1 MEFFLHIEY
10 WHWLV
15 FGLVLLI
22 LEMFAPGAIL
32 LWFGVGALVVGVLQ
46 LILPG
51 LMPPEIQWLVFSILS
66 VASLVLWK
74 SYAKKHKLDQD
85 DDSGSLNQRSKS
97 LVGREFNLSNAIE
110 NGVGKVRV
118 GDTYWRVEGPELPEG
133 HKVKVIGYEG
143 ATLKVESVNPE
154 TANTE
159 A

>member
-1 MEFFLHIEY
+1 MEYFLQIEY

-22 LEMFAPGAIL
+22 LEIFAPGAIL

-46 LILPG
+46 LLMPG
-51 LMPPEIQWLVFSILS
+51 VMPPEVQWLVFSLIS

-74 SYAKKHKLDQD
+74 RYAKKHKLDQD

-97 LVGREFNLSNAIE
+97 LIGREFNLSNAIV

-118 GDTYWRVEGPELPEG
+118 GDSYWRVEGPDLPEG
-133 HKVKVIGYEG
+133 NKVKVVGFEG
-143 ATLKVESVNPE
+143 ATLKVEAVNPE
-154 TANTE
+154 A
-159 A
+159 